1 MPQLGVGEL
10 VVILVIVV
18 AIFGVGKLPQLGG
31 AMGRTIREFR
41 EATAEGTTSEET
53 TESEGSQA

>member
-31 AMGRTIREFR
+31 ALGRTMREFR
-41 EATAEGTTSEET
+41 EASAEGEPMEES